1 MSTFAVTKGE
11 LYEIVKKESFQPSKK
26 VVKLMKKMVEG

>member
-1 MSTFAVTKGE
+1 MSAYIVTKGE

-26 VVKLMKKMVEG
+26 VAKLIKKTVEG